1 MANFDYNFKNSGSNR
16 QRRGESFDRKLR
28 LTVLFL
34 IVAAIT
40 AIVIFAII
48 PKSEIE
54 DDGKTPDNKVT
65 PPALVDNATPTGDSG
80 KADDPGKTV
89 ADKKIIPVDLPRTVA
104 PVRSGAADP
113 DAEQQLRAA
122 LNNGD
127 FKAFFQLADKL
138 VSATAPDSE
147 ARAKLGEILTE
158 GRKKAWQSGK
168 WKTCAEVYRVV
179 SGDYPLKIAGKN
191 QTTLEMLLKGNDL
204 QKNSRINISQRLYLV
219 PGPWR
224 VIISRKAQL
233 LTVMQK
239 ESVFAVFKFA
249 VNDKKPLPADH
260 FTIRKRVKSP
270 TFIDRHGRHF
280 KSGTDANMLGEAML
294 YLRRKGKGGNFGIHG
309 ISPKNKTVNNYCIQM
324 HNEDILM
331 LYHLLP
337 TKTPV
342 VVTD

>member
-147 ARAKLGEILTE
+147 ARAK
-158 GRKKAWQSGK
+158 
-168 WKTCAEVYRVV
+168 
-179 SGDYPLKIAGKN
+179 
-191 QTTLEMLLKGNDL
+191 
-204 QKNSRINISQRLYLV
+204 
-219 PGPWR
+219 
-224 VIISRKAQL
+224 
-233 LTVMQK
+233 
-239 ESVFAVFKFA
+239 
-249 VNDKKPLPADH
+249 
-260 FTIRKRVKSP
+260 
-270 TFIDRHGRHF
+270 
-280 KSGTDANMLGEAML
+280 
-294 YLRRKGKGGNFGIHG
+294 
-309 ISPKNKTVNNYCIQM
+309 
-324 HNEDILM
+324 
-331 LYHLLP
+331 
-337 TKTPV
+337 
-342 VVTD
+342 